1 MPVKPDDSAVGR
13 WVRPALITCMTLEFT
28 ALAIWVGGLI
38 VLIGSVIPAV
48 FNTFGGQDTGGFFLT
63 RSFEG
68 YNRLVLMALAV
79 LLLGIA
85 WRAWLERRGVYH
97 GDVTK
102 GEWVVLGLMA
112 AVAGMIIF
120 VLHPQAAA
128 LQAAAYAV
136 PAGEERKA
144 AMEAFFRLHWPMR
157 ALYVL
162 NLGLGIV
169 LFGIRARAWIAR

>member
-1 MPVKPDDSAVGR
+1 MA
-13 WVRPALITCMTLEFT
+13 CMTLEFT

-63 RSFEG
+63 RVFEG
-68 YNRLVLMALAV
+68 YNRLVLLALVV
-79 LLLGIA
+79 LLPSIT
-85 WRAWLERRGVYH
+85 WRAWLGRRGIH
-97 GDVTK
+97 QSDVTS
-102 GEWVVLGLMA
+102 GEWIVLGLMA
-112 AVAGMIIF
+112 AVAGFIIV
-120 VLHPQAAA
+120 VLHPEAAA
-128 LQAAAYAV
+128 LQAAAYAA

-144 AMEAFFRLHWPMR
+144 AMAAFFRLHWPMR